1 MNHDTTSLP
10 AGAGFLLSSEA
21 FFGVGG
27 GPAVSGCPTAG
38 STDSEGGTKSKLTAA
53 GTTISLWHPLHAI
66 RDPPPR
72 AGSDP
77 MALLGEGG
85 CQEAFIRAVLSLK
98 AQKLLQSRPL
108 RAAPP
113 SAGLRGRGPA
123 AIPGALP
130 RRRAMATRPGP
141 PRRREEGAPGIHPS
155 AGSLILTHR
164 HALQTIYKNMKNK

>member
-1 MNHDTTSLP
+1 MTPHHYQL
-10 AGAGFLLSSEA
+10 GQGFFSPRKHFLEW
-21 FFGVGG
+21 GG
-27 GPAVSGCPTAG
+27 GQQSADAPLPGALTAR
-38 STDSEGGTKSKLTAA
+38 GGTKSKLTAA